1 MSIVSRM
8 NLGGV
13 AVLLSDLHES
23 LTAPEFSHALIT
35 GVCTEDEVDVLD
47 WATEDQNIF
56 QINTLGRAPSF
67 LGDILTFIRIR
78 KILKQLSPD
87 IVHTHTSKAG
97 VLGRLAAISLQKN
110 ISVVHTYHGHH
121 LYGYFSKFIVKLIAI
136 VERLIAIKTDLL
148 IADSTQVM
156 EDLIR
161 VRIGNKNEWRVIP
174 PGVRSLRITSQEEA
188 RKILK
193 VNDMNFLICWIGRFA
208 EIKNPMLALTS
219 YFEISADSRK
229 SMSMVM
235 VGDGYL
241 LDECREYSEE
251 KNLHVIFPGWQSNV
265 DIYLAAANVLLVT
278 SKNEGFGMV
287 IAEAGFF
294 SVPCISTDVGGVRE
308 FINDGINGVLTE
320 ASPKAIANNLKKLYS
335 DSSERNSLGLMA
347 HETTLERFTVETF
360 IRRHK
365 EAYYALAK

>member
-1 MSIVSRM
+1 M

-35 GVCTEDEVDVLD
+35 GVCAEDEVDVLD
-47 WATEDQNIF
+47 WTTEDQNIF

-67 LGDILTFIRIR
+67 LDDILTFIRIR

-136 VERLIAIKTDLL
+136 VESLIAIKTDLL

-156 EDLIR
+156 EDLIK

-193 VNDMNFLICWIGRFA
+193 VNDMNFLVCWIGRFA

-235 VGDGYL
+235 VGDGDL
-241 LDECREYSEE
+241 LDACREYSEE

-308 FINDGINGVLTE
+308 FINDGVNGVLTK
-320 ASPKAIANNLKKLYS
+320 ANPKAIANNLKKLYS
-335 DSSERNSLGLMA
+335 DSGERNSLGLMA

>member
-35 GVCTEDEVDVLD
+35 GVCAEDEVDVLD
-47 WATEDQNIF
+47 WTTEDQNIF

-156 EDLIR
+156 EDLIKVR
-161 VRIGNKNEWRVIP
+161 VGTKNEWRVIP

-193 VNDMNFLICWIGRFA
+193 VNDINFLICWIGRFA
-208 EIKNPMLALTS
+208 DIKNPMLALTS

-235 VGDGYL
+235 VGDGDL
-241 LDECREYSEE
+241 LEECRKYSEE
-251 KNLHVIFPGWQSNV
+251 NNLHVIFPGWQSNV
-265 DIYLAAANVLLVT
+265 DTYLAAANVLLVT

-294 SVPCISTDVGGVRE
+294 SIPCISTDVGGVRE

-335 DSSERNSLGLMA
+335 DSGERNSLGLMA